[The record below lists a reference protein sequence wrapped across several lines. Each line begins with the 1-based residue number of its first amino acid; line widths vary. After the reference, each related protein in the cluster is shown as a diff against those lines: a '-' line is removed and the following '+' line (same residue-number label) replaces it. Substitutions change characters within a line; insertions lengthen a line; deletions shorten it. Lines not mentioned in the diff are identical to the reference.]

1 MKRCRRA
8 LLGIGLV
15 AVLVPAEAGE
25 PAYVHQRALSMELA
39 NRLARTAAQ
48 ACGEQGYQ
56 VAVAVVDRSGLL
68 LALVRD
74 PLAGAHTIEV
84 ARRKAYSAASFQSAT
99 LDLQGRSGMQRLN
112 SVPDVL
118 LVGGGVPVQ
127 AGGQFYGAIGVSGAP
142 AEKVTGDKDDECA
155 RAGIEAIRDTLEF
168 AE

>member
-1 MKRCRRA
+1 MGLAAALSAARA
-8 LLGIGLV
+8 GD
-15 AVLVPAEAGE
+15 

-39 NRLARTAAQ
+39 NRLAMAAAE
-48 ACGEQGYQ
+48 ACREQGYR
-56 VAVAVVDRSGLL
+56 VAAAVVDRSGLL

-74 PLAGAHTIEV
+74 PLAGAHTVEV

-112 SVPDVL
+112 GVPDVL

-127 AGGQFYGAIGVSGAP
+127 VGGQFYGAVGVSGAS
-142 AEKVTGDKDDECA
+142 AEKVTGDRDDGCA

-168 AE
+168 AD